1 MGKEEVKR
9 GHEHNKSHAEHNQ
22 HKRHEKHSEPS
33 KFSLF
38 KHRVADLFKEIVED
52 VPEEPKVEDK
62 IGEIESGES
71 GIRITAETNALL
83 EKELREVSRVKG
95 KEILKDAEIEEEL
108 NAEEIKKQ
116 EREETRQRIHEHIV
130 GNLNSAVSKWK
141 ETGDIGVHL
150 EPPVPLK
157 DKVKSFLLKVKEKSS
172 PVAAKLKNRI
182 EEVAEKV
189 SARLKKAEHAGEK
202 VDADIVVKE
211 EWTKV
216 LKKLDG
222 MGNAAERDEIE
233 KIYKQLSGE

>member
-1 MGKEEVKR
+1 MGKEEVK
-9 GHEHNKSHAEHNQ
+9 HDKAHAEHHP
-22 HKRHEKHSEPS
+22 HKHHEKRSKPS

-52 VPEEPKVEDK
+52 VPEEPKIEDK
-62 IGEIESGES
+62 LEEIESNES
-71 GIRITAETNALL
+71 GIRITAETNALP
-83 EKELREVSRVKG
+83 EKELREVSRVKE

-108 NAEEIKKQ
+108 TAEEIKRQ
-116 EREETRQRIHEHIV
+116 EREEMRERIHEHIV

-141 ETGDIGVHL
+141 ETGEIGVHL

-157 DKVKSFLLKVKEKSS
+157 DKVRSFLSKVKEKSS
-172 PVAAKLKNRI
+172 PVAAKLKMQI
-182 EEVAEKV
+182 EEVAERV
-189 SARLKKAEHAGEK
+189 AARLKKAEHTGEK
-202 VDADIVVKE
+202 VDADVVVKE

>member
-1 MGKEEVKR
+1 MGKEEVKH
-9 GHEHNKSHAEHNQ
+9 GHDKAHAEHHQ
-22 HKRHEKHSEPS
+22 HKHHEPKRSEPS

-38 KHRVADLFKEIVED
+38 KHQVADLFKEIVED
-52 VPEEPKVEDK
+52 VPEPKVEQ
-62 IGEIESGES
+62 EIEKEVDSDTIEH
-71 GIRITAETNALL
+71 GIRITAETNALP
-83 EKELREVSRVKG
+83 EKEVSRVKE
-95 KEILKDAEIEEEL
+95 KEMLKDAEIEEEL
-108 NAEEIKKQ
+108 TAEEIKKQ

-157 DKVKSFLLKVKEKSS
+157 DKVKSFLSKMKEKSS
-172 PVAAKLKNRI
+172 PVAAKLMTQI

-189 SARLKKAEHAGEK
+189 SARLRRAEHSGEK
-202 VDADIVVKE
+202 IDTDVVVKE

-222 MGNAAERDEIE
+222 MGNASERDEIE

>member
-1 MGKEEVKR
+1 MGKKEVSHHHS
-9 GHEHNKSHAEHNQ
+9 GH
-22 HKRHEKHSEPS
+22 HEKHPEPS

-38 KHRVADLFKEIVED
+38 KHRVAGLFKEIVED
-52 VPEEPKVEDK
+52 VPEPKLEEKFEEAVDSDA
-62 IGEIESGES
+62 GEH
-71 GIRITAETNALL
+71 GIRITAETAALP
-83 EKELREVSRVKG
+83 EKEASRVKE

-108 NAEEIKKQ
+108 TVEELKKQ
-116 EREETRQRIHEHIV
+116 EREEMRQRIHEHIV

-157 DKVKSFLLKVKEKSS
+157 DKVRSFLSKVKEKSS
-172 PVAAKLKNRI
+172 PVAAKLKAQI

-189 SARLKKAEHAGEK
+189 AARMKKAEHAGEK
-202 VDADIVVKE
+202 LDTDVVVKE

-222 MGNAAERDEIE
+222 MGNASERDEIE

>member
-1 MGKEEVKR
+1 MGKEEVK
-9 GHEHNKSHAEHNQ
+9 HSHHNAEH
-22 HKRHEKHSEPS
+22 HKHPDPRRSAPS

-52 VPEEPKVEDK
+52 VPEEPKLENK
-62 IGEIESGES
+62 IGEVEPEGIEN
-71 GIRITAETNALL
+71 GIRITAEANSAP
-83 EKELREVSRVKG
+83 EKEAYEVSRI
-95 KEILKDAEIEEEL
+95 KEKEVIKDVEIDEEL
-108 NAEEIKKQ
+108 TREEMKQQ
-116 EREETRQRIHEHIV
+116 EREEMRQRIHEHIV

-141 ETGDIGVHL
+141 ETGDLGVHI

-157 DKVKSFLLKVKEKSS
+157 DKVKSFLSKVKEKSS
-172 PVAAKLKNRI
+172 PVAAKLKSQI

-202 VDADIVVKE
+202 VDADVVVKE

-222 MGNAAERDEIE
+222 LGNAAERDEIE
-233 KIYKQLSGE
+233 KIYKQLSSE